1 MSGLDP
7 RLYLVTD
14 PGLAGGRD
22 LLDLV
27 LAVARAG
34 VTLVQLRDKTA
45 STAALL
51 RQATALVERLR
62 PLGVPVIV
70 NDRADVALA
79 ADADGVHVGQ
89 SDLPAPLARRVTGGR
104 MLVGLSIERLSEL
117 DDAGVEAADYLALSP
132 VFATATKADIAP
144 PLGLEGLA
152 AMRAATGKPVV
163 AIGGID
169 PERAAQAI
177 LHGADGVAVV
187 SAILG
192 ADDPVQATRALRHV
206 IDASLARRKKL
217 R

>member
-1 MSGLDP
+1 MSRLDP

-14 PGLAGGRD
+14 PGLVGDRD
-22 LLDLV
+22 LPGLV
-27 LAVARAG
+27 EAVARAG

-51 RQATALVERLR
+51 RLAVALVERLR
-62 PLGVPVIV
+62 PLGVPLIV

-79 ADADGVHVGQ
+79 AGAAGVHVGQ
-89 SDLPAPLARRVTGGR
+89 SDLPAPLARRVTGGG
-104 MLVGLSIERLSEL
+104 MLIGLSIERLEEL

-132 VFATATKADIAP
+132 VFPTSTKADIAR
-144 PLGLEGLA
+144 PLGLDGLA
-152 AMRAATGKPVV
+152 RMRAKTKKPIV

-169 PERAAQAI
+169 LERAAQAI
-177 LHGADGVAVV
+177 GHGADGVAVV

-192 ADDPVQATRALRHV
+192 ADDPVRATRALRATV
-206 IDASLARRKKL
+206 EAALARRGEL